1 MRPAQSRQRDALDAL
16 YRDHHRWLHNLLRSR
31 SGCSETAADLAQD
44 TFLRL
49 LSRDQ
54 DPLGLTHPRAYLGR
68 IARGLL
74 ANHWRRRDIEQAYL
88 EALRQRPEAL
98 APSPEEHHLVME
110 TLYEVDAFLVSL
122 PDKARRVF
130 LMSRLD
136 RLRYAEIGERLGISE
151 RMVKK
156 YMARATLQYLRLDNR
171 GDGR

>member
-1 MRPAQSRQRDALDAL
+1 MRSAHAHQRDALDSL
-16 YRDHHRWLHNLLRSR
+16 YRDHHHWLHNLLRSR

-44 TFLRL
+44 TFVRL

-54 DPLGLTHPRAYLGR
+54 DPQGLTHPRAYLQR

-74 ANHWRRRDIEQAYL
+74 ANHWRRRDIERAYL
-88 EALRQRPEAL
+88 EALRQQPEAL
-98 APSPEEHHLVME
+98 AASPEQHHLVME
-110 TLYEVDAFLVSL
+110 TLHEVDAFLATL
-122 PDKARRVF
+122 PEKARRVF

-171 GDGR
+171 